1 MTNLSNRQSTATT
14 AIAPS
19 RSSRTRSASRAMTS
33 PTIASLKP
41 GRPGAS
47 GAPAL
52 SANGCEARHAF
63 WPHGHEKA
71 TACLARKQLDFEG
84 QRRIVAARLWHFDI
98 PDGIPRQADLAVK
111 STAADQFRLSD

>member
-1 MTNLSNRQSTATT
+1 
-14 AIAPS
+14 
-19 RSSRTRSASRAMTS
+19 MTS
-33 PTIASLKP
+33 PTIASRKP

-84 QRRIVAARLWHFDI
+84 QRRIVAAQLWHFDI